1 MPVKREPEQAPLEQ
15 CLCIAVPT
23 ELGPSRDLVSSSRA
37 SSDPCSPEGSQLHPR
52 RGGSGKGRP
61 RESCRRSGGRGAFL
75 TQKKGEMAPWASSN
89 PQTFPTTSF
98 THFRPPH
105 AGRGGCLQTRVGSH
119 LTPHSGFPNQTATG
133 NLSEIQK
140 GNCSYHCPTHTHVP
154 SSPPHPLPPRK
165 GSTGPLPQGS
175 PYSNP
180 IHMPRAVHS
189 SCAAHGCSRAE
200 KHSPGLV
207 TGKTSPCWGCAGGA
221 APGPVSRAR
230 PASALDLWLLMRMCR
245 NEWAVCNGQGDEE
258 GVRGGGRAPRY
269 ASAASTPPAA
279 SLGHHRLDGEQA
291 AELKVL
297 DHRKL
302 LQALQEGR

>member
-1 MPVKREPEQAPLEQ
+1 M
-15 CLCIAVPT
+15 
-23 ELGPSRDLVSSSRA
+23 A
-37 SSDPCSPEGSQLHPR
+37 S
-52 RGGSGKGRP
+52 
-61 RESCRRSGGRGAFL
+61 
-75 TQKKGEMAPWASSN
+75 WASSN

-105 AGRGGCLQTRVGSH
+105 AGRGGCLQTRAGSH

-154 SSPPHPLPPRK
+154 SSPPHPLPSRK
-165 GSTGPLPQGS
+165 AAPTQTPFTCPEPYTAVVLPMDAAERRSTAPAWSLARHP
-175 PYSNP
+175 
-180 IHMPRAVHS
+180 
-189 SCAAHGCSRAE
+189 
-200 KHSPGLV
+200 
-207 TGKTSPCWGCAGGA
+207 PCWGCAGGA

-230 PASALDLWLLMRMCR
+230 PASALDLWLPMRMCR

-279 SLGHHRLDGEQA
+279 SLGRHRLDGEQA